1 MPELGTAWINVT
13 VKTGGMED
21 NIKRALRNVEKAAKL
36 SPDVDTSKTSAKAT
50 QAGSRYGQL
59 FSRSAKAAP
68 DVDTSRLSGQASS
81 AGSRFG
87 QLFSRSAKAAPDVD
101 TSRLSAKA
109 TAAGQDFGNRF
120 SAGAKAGLAALG
132 AAGLASTVIDQF
144 RQVVTVGMDY
154 TKNMNTLQAVTKASA
169 DEMRAAGDAAR
180 QLGVDASLPATSVND
195 AASAMT
201 ELAKSGLSVQDAM
214 AAAKGTLQLAS
225 AAGVSAQQA
234 AVIQGDAL
242 NTFQLGADQANR
254 VADLLAGAANASSGE
269 ITDFA
274 MGLAQA
280 GSVAA
285 GFKVPIEDTITS
297 LAMFAKFGV
306 KGSDAG
312 TMMKTSLQAITDQ
325 SKPAQAAM
333 KELGLELYK
342 NGTFVGYPEML
353 KQVAAASERMTDEQF
368 QAATAVLFG
377 SDAMRSQMIAANG
390 GAEAF
395 DGLAKQVTALGNAGD
410 VSQAKTKGLP
420 GAWERVKNTLESL
433 QLQVYDL
440 VDGPLTTLL
449 DFVTKGMEGLGKVGE
464 TSAFRSIAD
473 AVKSAAPG
481 IADIAI
487 SLGKAAGAIGAAAW
501 QALTTA
507 LSGVAE
513 VLKILSPLLKAVGSF
528 MRDNQ
533 GLVTAFVGAFAG
545 FKLLPGVLSKV
556 SGAFLPLSTAIG
568 NIGPKAR
575 AMGGGLSSATDSWRT
590 MVTYMQQADPALTRA
605 EARMAAVK
613 TSAGQSLGALKGA
626 AGGLVGV
633 LGGPLNIA
641 LMAGATALGVIATE
655 NARAAQAAD
664 GYRDAVKASADAQ
677 VSLND
682 ALLASNGLL
691 TENAKLEASKRIQA
705 TTGEIDAGSKST
717 ASFLDR
723 FRDENGSLLN
733 GLTDWSQTSL
743 AEAKGAEAKAYS
755 DAAAAID
762 NLKLSQEALDAQV
775 TGSQSS
781 FDALAGALEKQ
792 GAGGQLAAEK
802 LRETRA
808 EILGA
813 QEAAAT
819 AAPVLAR
826 LGDNVEQSA
835 ANVRT
840 AFAALP
846 TDVPI
851 TVSAPGGQQVY
862 ELLKQLG
869 VEVTTNNEKEIVTTA
884 PLAPEVLQ
892 MLEALGIKVTEN
904 NDKTITVTQTGA
916 EVAGDAIDAIANKE
930 YTAVI
935 KVLADTQAAAI
946 DAGAAIGVAPRANG
960 AIVPRADGAIVPM
973 AAGGLRMIE
982 KPDQADIYDGVGAGT
997 IFAEEETG
1005 GEAYIPL
1012 APAKRQRSTAIL
1024 AEVARLFGLSL
1035 SAPSGAAGASVSA
1048 DGPVGGNIIT
1058 SLSTA
1063 VTAPIVSALEQIR
1076 DAIASS
1082 GSARYTSGSP
1092 LSVSMSGGD
1101 AALLSRVPSGSYS
1114 QTQAADLTK
1123 GLGDCSSAVE
1133 DLVNMMD
1140 GMPTAGRDMF
1150 TGNAAKWLT
1159 SRGFLPTD
1167 TPMPGTFQ
1175 VGFNNTHME
1184 ATLPEGT
1191 AFNWGGD
1198 ASAASGGVA
1207 GATGAWAEGFT
1218 QQFYRPAGA
1227 TGASWQ
1233 TLAKTSDELNTAM
1246 GERTTAEQKLTE
1258 VTNSQITSAQAS
1270 VTAAQGRVTSAQAR
1284 LDQAEA
1290 TIAELTANGADA
1302 SKLSVAATKRDAAM
1316 QALDA
1321 AQGKQV
1327 AAEQKLAEVTEKQ
1340 AAGVIE
1346 DTKTAKDTSGNDA
1359 SSLGQSLFSGVLES
1373 IGLDGSVFSNP
1384 LEWANVKSGMAL
1396 ANWGG
1401 GLLQGLMGGSGTDGA
1416 PGADL
1421 AGGNLA
1427 LPGLPNI
1434 ADFIK
1439 PLPDGT
1445 MTPQPDAPHQG
1456 GGQAPGPAG
1465 PSVVVNGDLGVN
1477 PRDFTQRID
1486 AKQNQALRRNIA
1498 PVRPS

>member
-1 MPELGTAWINVT
+1 
-13 VKTGGMED
+13 MERD
-21 NIKRALRNVEKAAKL
+21 IKRALTTAEKSAKI

-50 QAGSRYGQL
+50 QAGRRFGDL
-59 FSRSAKAAP
+59 FSRGAKASP
-68 DVDTSRLSGQASS
+68 DVDTSRLSGKASS

-87 QLFSRSAKAAPDVD
+87 QLFSRSAKASPDVD
-101 TSRLSAKA
+101 TSKMSAKA

-120 SAGAKAGLAALG
+120 SAGAKAGLAAMG

-144 RQVVTVGMDY
+144 KQVMSVGMDW
-154 TKNMNTLQAVTKASA
+154 TNNMNTLRAVSGATEEQMKAVGA
-169 DEMRAAGDAAR
+169 AAR
-180 QLGVDASLPATSVND
+180 QLGTDTTLPATSAND
-195 AASAMT
+195 AAAAMT
-201 ELAKSGLSVQDAM
+201 ELAKGGFTVQQAMDAARGSLQLS
-214 AAAKGTLQLAS
+214 AAAGISASEAATIQSSALQAF
-225 AAGVSAQQA
+225 G
-234 AVIQGDAL
+234 
-242 NTFQLGADQANR
+242 LGAESAGKMSDTLAN
-254 VADLLAGAANASSGE
+254 AANASSAE
-269 ITDFA
+269 ITDV
-274 MGLAQA
+274 AQA
-280 GSVAA
+280 LQQAGTVANQFGLTA
-285 GFKVPIEDTITS
+285 EDTASAIAL
-297 LAMFAKFGV
+297 LANNGI

-312 TMMKTSLQAITDQ
+312 TLLKTGLQALTDQ
-325 SKPAQAAM
+325 GNPAQGAI
-333 KELGLELYK
+333 KELGLTVYDAQGK
-342 NGTFVGYPEML
+342 FVGLSSLMGQLGDASKSMTPE
-353 KQVAAASERMTDEQF
+353 AY
-368 QAATAVLFG
+368 QAATATLFG
-377 SDAMRSQMIAANG
+377 SDAMRLAGVAAKD
-390 GAEAF
+390 GAESYDKMRVAI
-395 DGLAKQVTALGNAGD
+395 DRQGAAAD
-410 VSQAKTKGLP
+410 VAAAKTKGLP
-420 GAWERVKNTLESL
+420 GAWERVKNAMESL
-433 QLQVYDL
+433 QLKAYDAIE
-440 VDGPLTTLL
+440 GPATKLL
-449 DFVTKGMEGLGKVGE
+449 DGLSSVMDGISKAGDS
-464 TSAFRSIAD
+464 SAFKSIAD
-473 AVKSAAPG
+473 AVQSAAPG
-481 IADIAI
+481 LADIAV
-487 SLGKAAGAIGAAAW
+487 SLGKAAGAIGVAAW
-501 QALTTA
+501 QAFSVA
-507 LSGVAE
+507 LEAAAGVIKLLAPLLNGIGS
-513 VLKILSPLLKAVGSF
+513 VLKN
-528 MRDNQ
+528 NQ
-533 GLVTAFVGAFAG
+533 GLVTAFVGAFAA
-545 FKLLPGVLSKV
+545 FKLLPSVLTRV
-556 SGAFLPLSTAIG
+556 SSAFLPLSTAIG

-575 AMGGGLSSATDSWRT
+575 GMKDGVANAADSFRT
-590 MVTYMQQADPALTRA
+590 LTTYVQQANPELSRA
-605 EARMAAVK
+605 DARMTILKNGASNMASGVK
-613 TSAGQSLGALKGA
+613 NAF
-626 AGGLVGV
+626 GGLVGA

-641 LMAGATALGVIATE
+641 LMGATVAFGAIATE
-655 NARAAQAAD
+655 NAKAAAAAD
-664 GYRDAVKASADAQ
+664 GYKEAVKRSAEAQ
-677 VSLND
+677 TTLND

-705 TTGEIDAGSKST
+705 ATGEIDAGSNSS

-723 FRDENGSLLN
+723 FRDEQGSLLN

-743 AEAKGAEAKAYS
+743 AEKKGEEARVYGE
-755 DAAAAID
+755 AAAAID

-775 TGSQSS
+775 TGSQPG
-781 FDALAGALEKQ
+781 FDALVGALEKQ
-792 GAGGQLAAEK
+792 GAGGKLAAEK
-802 LRETRA
+802 LIEARGA
-808 EILGA
+808 ILGA

-826 LGDNVEQSA
+826 LGEDVEQSA

-916 EVAGDAIDAIANKE
+916 ERAGDAIDAIANKE

-946 DAGAAIGVAPRANG
+946 DAGAAIGVAGRSTG

-973 AAGGLRMIE
+973 AEGGLRFID
-982 KPDQADIYDGVGAGT
+982 KPEQADIYDGRGAGT

-1024 AEVARLFGLSL
+1024 AEVARLFGLNL
-1035 SAPSGAAGASVSA
+1035 SAPSGAAGASVSTA
-1048 DGPVGGNIIT
+1048 GGPVGGDFIT

-1076 DAIASS
+1076 DALASS
-1082 GSARYTSGSP
+1082 GSSRYTSGSP
-1092 LSVSMSGGD
+1092 LPVSVSGSD
-1101 AALLSRVPSGSYS
+1101 SALLSRVPAGSYDNG
-1114 QTQAADLTK
+1114 TVNDLSK
-1123 GLGDCSSAVE
+1123 GLADCSSAVE

-1140 GMPTAGRDMF
+1140 GMPTAGRGMS
-1150 TGNAAKWLT
+1150 TGNAAEWLT
-1159 SRGFLPTD
+1159 SRGFIPTD

-1191 AFNWGGD
+1191 AFNWGSD
-1198 ASAASGGVA
+1198 SSAASGGVA

-1218 QQFYRPAGA
+1218 QQFYRPAGVS
-1227 TGASWQ
+1227 GASWE

-1246 GERTTAEQKLTE
+1246 GERTTAEKKLTE

-1290 TIAELTANGADA
+1290 KIAELTAKGATA
-1302 SKLSVAATKRDAAM
+1302 SDLSVAATKRDAAL

-1327 AAEQKLAEVTEKQ
+1327 AAEQKLAEVTERQ

-1346 DTKTAKDTSGNDA
+1346 DTKTAKDTSGTDA
-1359 SSLGQSLFSGVLES
+1359 SSLGQSLFSGVLEG

-1384 LEWANVKSGMAL
+1384 FEWANVKSGMAL

-1401 GLLQGLMGGSGTDGA
+1401 GLLQK
-1416 PGADL
+1416 L
-1421 AGGNLA
+1421 AGGSENEGSPSTDTAGGGLG

-1434 ADFIK
+1434 ADLIK
-1439 PLPDGT
+1439 PLPNGSV
-1445 MTPQPDAPHQG
+1445 TPQPDAPHQG

-1465 PSVVVNGDLGVN
+1465 PSVVVNGNLGVN

-1486 AKQNQALRRNIA
+1486 AHQNQVVRRNLNA
-1498 PVRPS
+1498 VRPG

>member
-1 MPELGTAWINVT
+1 MRLAGV
-13 VKTGGMED
+13 
-21 NIKRALRNVEKAAKL
+21 AAK
-36 SPDVDTSKTSAKAT
+36 D
-50 QAGSRYGQL
+50 
-59 FSRSAKAAP
+59 
-68 DVDTSRLSGQASS
+68 
-81 AGSRFG
+81 
-87 QLFSRSAKAAPDVD
+87 
-101 TSRLSAKA
+101 
-109 TAAGQDFGNRF
+109 
-120 SAGAKAGLAALG
+120 GAVSYDKMRVAIDRQG
-132 AAGLASTVIDQF
+132 AA
-144 RQVVTVGMDY
+144 
-154 TKNMNTLQAVTKASA
+154 A
-169 DEMRAAGDAAR
+169 D
-180 QLGVDASLPATSVND
+180 
-195 AASAMT
+195 
-201 ELAKSGLSVQDAM
+201 
-214 AAAKGTLQLAS
+214 
-225 AAGVSAQQA
+225 
-234 AVIQGDAL
+234 
-242 NTFQLGADQANR
+242 
-254 VADLLAGAANASSGE
+254 
-269 ITDFA
+269 
-274 MGLAQA
+274 
-280 GSVAA
+280 VAA
-285 GFKVPIEDTITS
+285 
-297 LAMFAKFGV
+297 
-306 KGSDAG
+306 
-312 TMMKTSLQAITDQ
+312 
-325 SKPAQAAM
+325 
-333 KELGLELYK
+333 
-342 NGTFVGYPEML
+342 
-353 KQVAAASERMTDEQF
+353 
-368 QAATAVLFG
+368 
-377 SDAMRSQMIAANG
+377 
-390 GAEAF
+390 
-395 DGLAKQVTALGNAGD
+395 
-410 VSQAKTKGLP
+410 AKTKGLP
-420 GAWERVKNTLESL
+420 GAWGRVKNAMEGL
-433 QLQVYDL
+433 QLKAYDAIE
-440 VDGPLTTLL
+440 GPASTLL
-449 DFVTKGMEGLGKVGE
+449 DGVAGLMDGISKAGD
-464 TSAFRSIAD
+464 SPAFKSIAES
-473 AVKSAAPG
+473 VKSAAPG
-481 IADIAI
+481 LKDIAT
-487 SLGKAAGAIGAAAW
+487 SLAKAAGAIGVGAW

-513 VLKILSPLLKAVGSF
+513 VLKILSPLLNAVGSF

-545 FKLLPGVLSKV
+545 FKLLPGVLSRV

-613 TSAGQSLGALKGA
+613 TSATQSLGALKNAGA
-626 AGGLVGV
+626 GLVGV

-743 AEAKGAEAKAYS
+743 AEAKGAEAKVYS

-835 ANVRT
+835 ARVRT

-846 TDVPI
+846 TEVPI
-851 TVSAPGGQQVY
+851 KITEKGGDEVFQI
-862 ELLKQLG
+862 LKDLN
-869 VEVTTNNEKEIVTTA
+869 VEVSTNNDKEITVDA
-884 PLAPEVLQ
+884 PLAPEVTAA
-892 MLEALGIKVTEN
+892 LEALNIKVREDN
-904 NDKTITVTQTGA
+904 GKLIIVEQDGA
-916 EVAGDAIDAIANKE
+916 ETAGSQIDAIANKD

-935 KVLADTQAAAI
+935 RVLADTQAAAI

-1024 AEVARLFGLSL
+1024 AEVARLFGLNL
-1035 SAPSGAAGASVSA
+1035 SAPSGAAGASVSTA
-1048 DGPVGGNIIT
+1048 GGPVGGDFIT

-1076 DAIASS
+1076 DALASS
-1082 GSARYTSGSP
+1082 GSSRYTSGSP
-1092 LSVSMSGGD
+1092 LPVSVSGSD
-1101 AALLSRVPSGSYS
+1101 SALLSRVPAGSYDNG
-1114 QTQAADLTK
+1114 TVNDLSK
-1123 GLGDCSSAVE
+1123 GLADCSSAVE

-1140 GMPTAGRDMF
+1140 GMPTAGRGMS
-1150 TGNAAKWLT
+1150 TGNAAEWLT
-1159 SRGFLPTD
+1159 SRGFIPTD

-1191 AFNWGGD
+1191 AFNWGSD
-1198 ASAASGGVA
+1198 SSAASGGVA

-1218 QQFYRPAGA
+1218 QQFYRPAGVS
-1227 TGASWQ
+1227 GASWE

-1246 GERTTAEQKLTE
+1246 GERTTAEKKLTE

-1290 TIAELTANGADA
+1290 TIAELTAKGADA
-1302 SKLSVAATKRDAAM
+1302 SKLSVAATKRDAAL

-1327 AAEQKLAEVTEKQ
+1327 AAEQKLAEVTERQ
-1340 AAGVIE
+1340 AAGVVE
-1346 DTKTAKDTSGNDA
+1346 DTKTAKETGGGDA
-1359 SSLGQSLFSGVLES
+1359 SSLGQSLVSGLLQG

-1384 LEWANVKSGMAL
+1384 MEWANVKSGMAL

-1401 GLLQGLMGGSGTDGA
+1401 GLLQK
-1416 PGADL
+1416 L
-1421 AGGNLA
+1421 AGGSENEGSPITDTGGGSLG

-1434 ADFIK
+1434 ADMIK
-1439 PLPDGT
+1439 PLPNGSV
-1445 MTPQPDAPHQG
+1445 TPQPDAPHQG

-1465 PSVVVNGDLGVN
+1465 PSVVVNGNLGVN

-1486 AKQNQALRRNIA
+1486 AHQNQVVRRNLNA
-1498 PVRPS
+1498 VRPG

>member
-1 MPELGTAWINVT
+1 
-13 VKTGGMED
+13 
-21 NIKRALRNVEKAAKL
+21 
-36 SPDVDTSKTSAKAT
+36 
-50 QAGSRYGQL
+50 
-59 FSRSAKAAP
+59 
-68 DVDTSRLSGQASS
+68 
-81 AGSRFG
+81 
-87 QLFSRSAKAAPDVD
+87 
-101 TSRLSAKA
+101 
-109 TAAGQDFGNRF
+109 
-120 SAGAKAGLAALG
+120 
-132 AAGLASTVIDQF
+132 
-144 RQVVTVGMDY
+144 
-154 TKNMNTLQAVTKASA
+154 
-169 DEMRAAGDAAR
+169 
-180 QLGVDASLPATSVND
+180 
-195 AASAMT
+195 
-201 ELAKSGLSVQDAM
+201 
-214 AAAKGTLQLAS
+214 
-225 AAGVSAQQA
+225 
-234 AVIQGDAL
+234 
-242 NTFQLGADQANR
+242 
-254 VADLLAGAANASSGE
+254 
-269 ITDFA
+269 
-274 MGLAQA
+274 
-280 GSVAA
+280 
-285 GFKVPIEDTITS
+285 
-297 LAMFAKFGV
+297 
-306 KGSDAG
+306 
-312 TMMKTSLQAITDQ
+312 MMKTSLQAITDG
-325 SKPAQAAM
+325 SKPAQAAI
-333 KELGLELYK
+333 KELGLELYDANDK
-342 NGTFVGYPEML
+342 FVGYPEML
-353 KQVAAASERMTDEQF
+353 KQVAAASEKMGDKQF

-377 SDAMRSQMIAANG
+377 SDSMRAAMIAANG
-390 GAEAF
+390 GADAF
-395 DGLAKQVTALGNAGD
+395 DELAEKVQRLDNVERSSEAR
-410 VSQAKTKGLP
+410 TKGLP
-420 GAWERVKNTLESL
+420 GAWERVKGALEGV
-433 QLQVYDL
+433 QLQAYAVAE
-440 VDGPLTTLL
+440 GPLTNIA
-449 DFVTKGMEGLGKVGE
+449 DMVTAGLNGLQNVGE
-464 TSAFRSIAD
+464 NSAFKSITD

-481 IADIAI
+481 LKDIAV

-513 VLKILSPLLKAVGSF
+513 VLKVLSPLLNAVGSF

-655 NARAAQAAD
+655 NA
-664 GYRDAVKASADAQ
+664 KASAAADAYKASVSAEKDAQ
-677 VSLND
+677 LELNS
-682 ALLASNGLL
+682 ALLASKGAWDEVA
-691 TENAKLEASKRIQA
+691 TAKANARIAEAQNTLEEGA
-705 TTGEIDAGSKST
+705 TSQ

-743 AEAKGAEAKAYS
+743 AEKKGAEAQVYA
-755 DAAAAID
+755 DANTAIK
-762 NLKLSQEALDAQV
+762 NLGLTQEELNAQV
-775 TGSQSS
+775 RGSESAFS
-781 FDALAGALEKQ
+781 ALTGALEKQ
-792 GAGGQLAAEK
+792 GAGGALAAEK
-802 LRETRA
+802 YREVREA
-808 EILGA
+808 LLGA
-813 QEAAAT
+813 KET
-819 AAPVLAR
+819 ADAIAPTLAR
-826 LGDNVEQSA
+826 LGDNVEESA
-835 ANVRT
+835 ARMRT
-840 AFAALP
+840 ALAAVP

-851 TVSAPGGQQVY
+851 KVSDQGG
-862 ELLKQLG
+862 EELMNLLKGLG
-869 VEVTTNNEKEIVTTA
+869 AQVEEIPGSKEIAVGA
-884 PLAPEVLQ
+884 PLAQDVIDL
-892 MLEALGIKVTEN
+892 LDTLGYKVKTD
-904 NDKTITVTQTGA
+904 NDKLIIVKQEGA
-916 EVAGDAIDAIANKE
+916 EEAGDAIDVAAREREAI
-930 YTAVI
+930 I
-935 KVLADTQAAAI
+935 KVITQRLGDPVTAAET
-946 DAGAAIGVAPRANG
+946 AGGLLGVGAEVPGRANG

-973 AAGGLRMIE
+973 AAGGLRFID
-982 KPDQADIYDGVGAGT
+982 KPEQADIYDGRGAGT

-1035 SAPSGAAGASVSA
+1035 SAPSGSAGASVSA
-1048 DGPVGGNIIT
+1048 DGPAGGNIIT

-1076 DAIASS
+1076 DAIASTA
-1082 GSARYTSGSP
+1082 SARYTSGSP
-1092 LSVSMSGGD
+1092 LPVSMSGGD
-1101 AALLSRVPSGSYS
+1101 AALLSRVPAGSYS

-1191 AFNWGGD
+1191 AFNWGSD
-1198 ASAASGGVA
+1198 SSAASGGVA

-1246 GERTTAEQKLTE
+1246 GERTTAEQKLAE

-1290 TIAELTANGADA
+1290 TIAELTANGATA
-1302 SKLSVAATKRDAAM
+1302 TQLSVAATKRDAAM

>member
-1 MPELGTAWINVT
+1 VPELGTAWINVA

-144 RQVVTVGMDY
+144 KQVMTVGMDY
-154 TKNMNTLQAVTKASA
+154 TNNMNTLRAVSGATE
-169 DEMRAAGDAAR
+169 DQMRAVGAAAR
-180 QLGVDASLPATSVND
+180 QLGQDTTLPTTSAND
-195 AASAMT
+195 AAAAMT
-201 ELAKSGLSVQDAM
+201 ELAKGGFDVQQSM
-214 AAAKGTLQLAS
+214 EAARGSLQLAA
-225 AAGVSAQQA
+225 AAGISATEAATIQSQA
-234 AVIQGDAL
+234 LQAFG
-242 NTFQLGADQANR
+242 LGAESAGKISDTLAN
-254 VADLLAGAANASSGE
+254 AANASSAE
-269 ITDFA
+269 ITDVA
-274 MGLAQA
+274 QALAQA
-280 GSVAA
+280 GTVANQFGLTA
-285 GFKVPIEDTITS
+285 EDTASAIAL
-297 LAMFAKFGV
+297 LANNGI

-312 TMMKTSLQAITDQ
+312 TLLKSSLLALTDQ
-325 SKPAQAAM
+325 GNPAQGAI
-333 KELGLELYK
+333 KELGLTVYDAQ
-342 NGTFVGYPEML
+342 GRFVGLSKLMGQLGDASKEMTPE
-353 KQVAAASERMTDEQF
+353 AY
-368 QAATAVLFG
+368 QAATATLFG
-377 SDAMRSQMIAANG
+377 SDAMRLAGVAAKD
-390 GAEAF
+390 GAESYDKMRVAI
-395 DGLAKQVTALGNAGD
+395 DRQGAAAD
-410 VSQAKTKGLP
+410 VAAAKTKGLP
-420 GAWERVKNTLESL
+420 GAWGRVKNAMEGL
-433 QLQVYDL
+433 QLKAYDAIE
-440 VDGPLTTLL
+440 GPASTLL
-449 DFVTKGMEGLGKVGE
+449 DGVAGLMDGISKAGD
-464 TSAFRSIAD
+464 SPAFKSIAES
-473 AVKSAAPG
+473 VKSAAPG
-481 IADIAI
+481 LKDIAV

-513 VLKILSPLLKAVGSF
+513 VLKVLSPLLKAVGGF

-545 FKLLPGVLSKV
+545 FKLLPGVLSRV

-613 TSAGQSLGALKGA
+613 TSATQSLGALKNAGA
-626 AGGLVGV
+626 GLVGV

-655 NARAAQAAD
+655 NARAASAAD

-677 VSLND
+677 LSLND

-691 TENAKLEASKRIQA
+691 VENAKLEASKRIQA
-705 TTGEIDAGSKST
+705 TTGEIDAASKST

-723 FRDENGSLLN
+723 FRSENGSLLD

-835 ANVRT
+835 ARVRT

-846 TDVPI
+846 TEVPI
-851 TVSAPGGQQVY
+851 TITERGGQEVY
-862 ELLKQLG
+862 DLLRGLG
-869 VEVTTNNEKEIVTTA
+869 VEVNTNNDKEITVDA
-884 PLAPEVLQ
+884 PLAPEVTAA
-892 MLEALGIKVTEN
+892 LEALNIKVREDN
-904 NDKTITVTQTGA
+904 GKLIIVEQDGA
-916 EVAGDAIDAIANKE
+916 ETAGSQIDAIANKD

-935 KVLADTQAAAI
+935 RVLADTQAAAI

-1035 SAPSGAAGASVSA
+1035 SAPSGSAGASVSA
-1048 DGPVGGNIIT
+1048 DGPAGGNIIT
-1058 SLSTA
+1058 SLSIA

-1076 DAIASS
+1076 DAIASTA
-1082 GSARYTSGSP
+1082 SARYTSGSP
-1092 LSVSMSGGD
+1092 LPVSMSGGD
-1101 AALLSRVPSGSYS
+1101 AALLSRVPSGSYA

-1133 DLVNMMD
+1133 DLVNLMD
-1140 GMPTAGRDMF
+1140 GMPTAGRAMS
-1150 TGNAAKWLT
+1150 TGNAAEWLT

-1233 TLAKTSDELNTAM
+1233 TLAETSDELNTAM
-1246 GERTTAEQKLTE
+1246 GERTTAEQKLT
-1258 VTNSQITSAQAS
+1258 A
-1270 VTAAQGRVTSAQAR
+1270 
-1284 LDQAEA
+1284 
-1290 TIAELTANGADA
+1290 
-1302 SKLSVAATKRDAAM
+1302 
-1316 QALDA
+1316 
-1321 AQGKQV
+1321 
-1327 AAEQKLAEVTEKQ
+1327 VTEQ
-1340 AAGVIE
+1340 QTAGVAE
-1346 DTKTAKDTSGNDA
+1346 ETKALKDTAGGDG

-1401 GLLQGLMGGSGTDGA
+1401 GLLQGLMGGSGTEGA